1 MPLRR
6 SINIRRVKLK
16 RIKTTKSMPFTND
29 LSYCDSFIAKAVFG
43 KTARSEKPIHF
54 VKQPTRLE
62 VIQDVNPCFRI
73 FNVFHTRYFLRRFA
87 VLSTPTF
94 QGNGGAGRDRT
105 DDLKLAKLALSQLS
119 YGPDLGWWARED
131 LNLRPH
137 AYQACALTS

>member
-1 MPLRR
+1 
-6 SINIRRVKLK
+6 
-16 RIKTTKSMPFTND
+16 MPFTND

-119 YGPDLGWWARED
+119 YGP
-131 LNLRPH
+131 
-137 AYQACALTS
+137 

>member
-1 MPLRR
+1 
-6 SINIRRVKLK
+6 
-16 RIKTTKSMPFTND
+16 MPFTND

-62 VIQDVNPCFRI
+62 VIQDVNPYFRI

-119 YGPDLGWWARED
+119 YGPVLGGLCSLPPTNPGRKAQDDR
-131 LNLRPH
+131 
-137 AYQACALTS
+137 Q